1 MFFKKAVTTVSLREF
16 LLYFRQANVVTV
28 LRDRLRIGRGGLYL
42 FSRLLRSVVCIGL
55 IFFPNVLSKL
65 EQSVI

>member
-1 MFFKKAVTTVSLREF
+1 MFFKKAVTSVSLREF

-28 LRDRLRIGRGGLYL
+28 LRGRLKIGRGGLYL
-42 FSRLLRSVVCIGL
+42 FSRLLWSVVYIGL